1 MVKAK
6 KSIYDKVSYKSF
18 VFKEVVV
25 YSPNE
30 KIISIKDHL
39 DEFNKTIMNLKNID
53 IRIDDENLAIILMY
67 SLSNSFKHFI
77 ETMLYGIDTLHRGC

>member
-53 IRIDDENLAIILMY
+53 IKIDDENLAIILMY
-67 SLSNSFKHFI
+67 SLSNSFKNFI
-77 ETMLYGIDTLHRGC
+77 ETMLYGRDTLHRGC

>member
-39 DEFNKTIMNLKNID
+39 DEFNKTIIDLRNID
-53 IRIDDENLAIILMY
+53 IKIDD
-67 SLSNSFKHFI
+67 K
-77 ETMLYGIDTLHRGC
+77 D